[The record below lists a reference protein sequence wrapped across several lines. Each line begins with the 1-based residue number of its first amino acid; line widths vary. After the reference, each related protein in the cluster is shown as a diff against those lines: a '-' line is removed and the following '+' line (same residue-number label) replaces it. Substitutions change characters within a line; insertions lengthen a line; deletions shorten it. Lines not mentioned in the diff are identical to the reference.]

1 MARSSLAVART
12 PSFRPG
18 SEGPGTP
25 ELTLP
30 QLGARIAEL
39 AARINVARHEMLTLI
54 AEFDHL
60 DGWAEAGFSSCVDWL
75 AWRTGVMPTTAR
87 HQIRV
92 AHALADLPRTARAMR
107 EGLVSYTKVREIT
120 RVATPESEQQ
130 LLEYAQGCS
139 AVQLRDF
146 VRGWKRMERDG
157 EISAEE
163 IRHQSRK
170 LSVVVDGEGMYVVRG
185 RLEPEAGAALMR
197 AIEAANDA
205 IYREEDPAER
215 PSNEQRRADAVGVVA
230 ERALA
235 AGFGGAESGSRAER
249 YQVVVHTEAA
259 TLAETGETGRS
270 ELDGVRV
277 CAETSRRMA
286 CDAAVVGMVHGRDG
300 EVLSVGRKTRT
311 IPPHIRRAL
320 EERDRGCRYPG
331 CGNRFT
337 EAHHVRHWAD
347 GGETSLANTV
357 LLCRRHHRLLHE
369 GRAKMAL
376 DRHGTAVFFTRQ
388 GEPIGSVPPAVAGP
402 VGKPRRAPREPFGR
416 LWNGAARWRAGAAA
430 ERAEIRLREA
440 LEGKGGGGRRGTD

>member
-1 MARSSLAVART
+1 MRHATAQPAGSQPAGSPPDLA
-12 PSFRPG
+12 
-18 SEGPGTP
+18 
-25 ELTLP
+25 EL
-30 QLGARIAEL
+30 GERIAEL
-39 AARINVARHEMLTLI
+39 AARINVARHEMLSLI
-54 AEFDHL
+54 AEFDRL
-60 DGWAEAGFSSCVDWL
+60 DGWAEMGFSSCVDWL
-75 AWRTGVMPTTAR
+75 AWRTGVTPITAR

-92 AHALADLPRTARAMR
+92 AHALAGLPKTSEAMR
-107 EGLVSYTKVREIT
+107 RGLVSYTKVREMT
-120 RVATPESEQQ
+120 RVATPETEAE
-130 LLEYAQGCS
+130 LLEYAQSGS
-139 AVQLRDF
+139 AVQLQAF
-146 VRGWKRMERDG
+146 VQGWKRMEREG

-163 IRHQSRK
+163 MRHQSRE
-170 LSVVVDGEGMYVVRG
+170 LSVVVDAEGMYVVRG

-197 AIEAANDA
+197 AIEAADAA
-205 IYREEDPAER
+205 IYREEDPEAR
-215 PSNEQRRADAVGVVA
+215 PSGGQRRADAVGVVA

-235 AGFGGAESGSRAER
+235 AGFGEVGSGARAER

-259 TLAETGETGRS
+259 TLVEKGETGRS

-286 CDAAVVGMVHGRDG
+286 CDAAVVRMAHGRNG

-331 CGNRFT
+331 CGSRFT

-376 DRHGTAVFFTRQ
+376 DRRGAAVFFTKR
-388 GEPIGSVPPAVAGP
+388 GTPIRSVPPAVAGEAGRLP
-402 VGKPRRAPREPFGR
+402 RAPGEPLGR
-416 LWNGAARWRAGAAA
+416 LWNGAGRHARVPGRT
-430 ERAEIRLREA
+430 EIRLREA
-440 LEGKGGGGRRGTD
+440 LEGKGGGDGRDGGGKSGASGG